1 MRNVTDKF
9 LKYLLEVMTAV
20 TASEQARP
28 ACHYRKIHN
37 MYSII

>member
-1 MRNVTDKF
+1 MHHVTDKF

-28 ACHYRKIHN
+28 ACRSRKIQT
-37 MYSII
+37 M